1 MNTIQKLIEIF
12 SHFPGIGPRQARR
25 FVYYLLSRN
34 QSAID
39 ELVQNLTSLKQE
51 IAVCSECMRFFEQ
64 RNPKNPLCSI
74 CSDQNRD
81 TNVLMIVPRDTDLE
95 SIEKSGAFSGKYFI
109 LGGTVPILEK
119 EPEKRVRVKELLNLI
134 ERKFLSPSSEDFGG
148 PKEVILAM
156 NATPEGENTE
166 NYIRNLLTPVLP
178 SPIKISV
185 LGRGISTGL
194 ELEYADKDTVKYAL
208 QNRS

>member
-1 MNTIQKLIEIF
+1 MNSIQKLTEIF
-12 SHFPGIGPRQARR
+12 SHFPGIGPRQAKR

-34 QSAID
+34 HGAVE
-39 ELVQNLTSLKQE
+39 ELVQNLSVLKKE
-51 IAVCSECMRFFEQ
+51 ISVCSECMRFFEK
-64 RNPKNPLCSI
+64 RNPANPLCNT
-74 CSDQNRD
+74 CSDPNRD
-81 TNVLMIVPRDTDLE
+81 ISTLMIVPRDSDLD

-119 EPEKRVRVKELLNLI
+119 EPDKKIRTRELLSLI
-134 ERKFLSPSSEDFGG
+134 NRKKEISEI
-148 PKEVILAM
+148 ILAM

-166 NYIRNLLTPVLP
+166 DYIRNLLTPIL
-178 SPIKISV
+178 SSSTKISV

-194 ELEYADKDTVKYAL
+194 ELEYADKDTVKSAL

>member
-1 MNTIQKLIEIF
+1 MNSIQKLTEIF
-12 SHFPGIGPRQARR
+12 SHFPGIGPRQAKR

-34 QSAID
+34 QGAVD
-39 ELVQNLTSLKQE
+39 ELVQNLSVLKKE
-51 IAVCSECMRFFEQ
+51 ISVCAECMRFFEK
-64 RNPKNPLCSI
+64 RNPANPLCNI

-81 TNVLMIVPRDTDLE
+81 ISLLMIVPRDSDLD
-95 SIEKSGAFSGKYFI
+95 SIEKSGAYSGKYFI

-119 EPEKRVRVKELLNLI
+119 EPEKRVRTHDLLKLV
-134 ERKFLSPSSEDFGG
+134 ERRKNDLHEI
-148 PKEVILAM
+148 ILAM

-166 NYIRNLLTPVLP
+166 DYIRNLLSLP
-178 SPIKISV
+178 TGKAGPILPGSIKISV

-208 QNRS
+208 QNRG